1 MRKRAQIKDGIY
13 SYVYIS
19 KDYGLLITMI
29 TMTIIWGTV
38 PAVVAVLTG
47 RVFDVMQQL
56 AQMKYNTQAEFLHV
70 LLVRSLEL
78 GSVGLVQIPVQWI
91 AITSWMLLGER
102 QSLRIR
108 RELLRS
114 YLAKPMQW
122 YDKID
127 DINGMY
133 TITNRCVEEAR
144 ASCAEASGVLFQS
157 AVTAL
162 ILAVTAFKFS
172 AKLTVVTLAGAPLL
186 ALLTVVFSKFVQ
198 KYAALEN
205 EQTSSASSTLSWALN
220 SATMV
225 KLFGTQDLEL
235 RKFNKAVDLSKKYF
249 VRTLICSSINQATMR
264 FLSLMM
270 FVQAF
275 WYGSI
280 LIQRDEVE
288 TAAVI
293 TVFSA
298 SVLLSSSINA
308 MLSKVVLLQKGKVA
322 CRQIAEAVNV
332 EPEGRPN
339 QYAFPYEVGHIIA
352 LEDQPSEIVFD
363 QVSFNYPARPDTKAL
378 DGVSL
383 TFRPNQITFI
393 VGKSGSGKSTLGNLL
408 LKFYS
413 DYEGI
418 ITVNSTNLRGIDR
431 SWLLQNITL
440 VEQSCTLFNGT
451 LFENITL
458 SAKPVNKTAGAVKRA
473 CQMALLEKLVFD
485 LPEGLHTK
493 VGSGGI
499 SMSGGQQQR
508 VALAR
513 AILRDAPVLILD
525 EAISALDIIH
535 RDLLMEV
542 IRSWRADK
550 TTIILTHELSHVLD
564 DDYLYMME
572 HGQVIEQ
579 GYKSELLSNPNSRFR
594 ALNRLQNSKNERALE
609 ERRSFA
615 IENKLE
621 QEDDAISSTSAGDD
635 KFDTI
640 GSRIFSA
647 RLSAFFKDGIPQ
659 DNTLYSSPR
668 RARRRR
674 VVQSASIELKDFD
687 LEVQEEQAETP
698 PVMLALRT
706 LMLKMFARVKIPPL
720 VAGIGA
726 ALLSGVANPAF
737 SYTFSRLLDGLL
749 YVPGRHIESS
759 YLLKW
764 SLVVIGIASFDAV
777 FNFLQLFLLGFVSE
791 QCVRQLRGN
800 MMQLVLKRDL
810 HWISQNKSSEITALT
825 MNDLR
830 DLRNVTS
837 ILLSSLTSLCVLASV
852 GLIWAIV
859 IGWKLTLVCLSLL
872 PLFIGVITLYGMF
885 VQKSEV
891 QYKTAVSQ
899 LENLLSEIVKGV
911 KTIKCLQLEPYFQ
924 GRYATMEKYLKKQMR
939 RRSILYG
946 SGLAITSCLVIL
958 LQTILYYYG
967 IRLVVTG
974 EYDSKQLFQTFTL
987 ILFTTMS
994 SVGLLSALPSSSRGQ
1009 RAGTFV
1015 FGMLEEPLPEP
1026 DNYSAVLRKAPTN
1039 HFSREPLVVLRALN
1053 FAYPAAKDV
1062 QIYKNFNLRI
1072 NQGTKVAIVGESGSG
1087 KSTLFYLI
1095 CGLYPVKPAS
1105 LFIDGTDICNW
1116 EMSALRKIIAVV
1128 EQKPRFF
1135 NGTIRENL
1143 VYGLEGT
1150 ITDNEIYEV
1159 LAEVRIINFVRSLP
1173 EGLETRVDTNLV
1185 SGGQLQRL
1193 SIVRALLRRPTLL
1206 ILDECTS
1213 ALDAANANAIANVVR
1228 NSLHD
1233 ITVIVI
1239 THSKQMMKMCD
1250 RIVVLKNGAVAEDG
1264 SFDDLFRARGELHRM
1279 VTTTA
1284 G

>member
-1 MRKRAQIKDGIY
+1 MKKKERVRDGLY
-13 SYVYIS
+13 SYVSLS
-19 KDYGLLITMI
+19 KDYGLLITLII
-29 TMTIIWGTV
+29 TTIAWAAV
-38 PAVVAVLTG
+38 PAAVAVLTG
-47 RVFDVMQQL
+47 RVFEVVQLLQQ
-56 AQMKYNTQAEFLHV
+56 QEYSTTAEFIHELDLRTV
-70 LLVRSLEL
+70 ALILVGFGQL
-78 GSVGLVQIPVQWI
+78 PVQWV

-102 QSLRIR
+102 QVLRMRRSL
-108 RELLRS
+108 LFS
-114 YLAKPMQW
+114 YLEKPMQW

-127 DINGMY
+127 DINGLF

-144 ASCAEASGVLFQS
+144 VSCAESSGVLFQS
-157 AVTAL
+157 IITIL
-162 ILAVTAFKFS
+162 ILAVTAFKFC
-172 AKLTVVTLAGAPLL
+172 AKLTVVTLAGAPVL
-186 ALLTVVFSKFVQ
+186 AIFTLIFSKYVQ
-198 KYAALEN
+198 KYATLEN
-205 EQTSSASSTLSWALN
+205 EQTSNASSTLSWALN

-235 RKFNKAVDLSKKYF
+235 QKFNTAVGLSKRYF
-249 VRTLICSSINQATMR
+249 IRTLICSSINQAIMR
-264 FLSLMM
+264 FISLMM

-280 LIQRDEVE
+280 LIQRNEVE
-288 TAAVI
+288 TKAVI
-293 TVFSA
+293 TVFYA
-298 SVLLSSSINA
+298 CIVICGSINS
-308 MLSKVVLLQKGKVA
+308 MLSKIVLLQKGVVA
-322 CRQIAEAVNV
+322 CRRVAQTIKT

-352 LEDQPSEIVFD
+352 LEDLPSEIVFD
-363 QVSFNYPARPDTKAL
+363 QVSFNYPARPDSKAL

-383 TFRPNQITFI
+383 TFRSNQITFI
-393 VGKSGSGKSTLGNLL
+393 VGKSGSGKSTLSNLL

-418 ITVNSTNLRGIDR
+418 VTVNATNLRGIDR

-458 SAKPVNKTAGAVKRA
+458 SAKPVNKTGSAVKRA
-473 CQMALLEKLVFD
+473 CQMALLEKLIFD

-499 SMSGGQQQR
+499 SLSGGQQQR
-508 VALAR
+508 IALAR

-572 HGQVIEQ
+572 HGRVVEQ
-579 GYKSELLSNPNSRFR
+579 GYKSNLMANPDSRFR
-594 ALNRLQNSKNERALE
+594 ALNRLQNSEKVKDGDEKTFCVE
-609 ERRSFA
+609 KSEH
-615 IENKLE
+615 
-621 QEDDAISSTSAGDD
+621 EDDVASSTSAADAG
-635 KFDTI
+635 FDEI

-647 RLSAFFKDGIPQ
+647 RLSALFKDGIPQ

-674 VVQSASIELKDFD
+674 VAQSASIELKDFD
-687 LEVQEEQAETP
+687 LEVQEEQTETP
-698 PVMLALRT
+698 PVLLSIRT
-706 LMLKMFARVKIPPL
+706 LMLKMFARVKTLPL
-720 VAGIGA
+720 TAGIISAVLCGI
-726 ALLSGVANPAF
+726 ANPAF
-737 SYTFSRLLDGLL
+737 SYAFSKLLDGLI
-749 YVPGRHIESS
+749 YNPFSPVKPS
-759 YLLKW
+759 YLLRW
-764 SLVVIGIASFDAV
+764 SLIVIGIAISDSALT
-777 FNFLQLFLLGFVSE
+777 FLQLFLLGLVSE
-791 QCVRQLRGN
+791 QCIRLLRGKV
-800 MMQLVLKRDL
+800 MQLVLKQDL
-810 HWISQNKSSEITALT
+810 HWISQNKSSEITTLA

-837 ILLSSLTSLCVLASV
+837 IFLSSLTTLIVLSSI
-852 GLIWAIV
+852 GIIWALAV
-859 IGWKLTLVCLSLL
+859 GWKLTLVCLSLL
-872 PLFIGVITLYGMF
+872 PLFAGVMAIYGRF
-885 VQKSEV
+885 VQKAEL

-899 LENLLSEIVKGV
+899 LENLLSEIVRGV

-924 GRYATMEKYLKKQMR
+924 GRYGTLEKYLKTQMR
-939 RRSILYG
+939 RRAIICG
-946 SGLAITSCLVIL
+946 SGLAITSSLVIL
-958 LQTILYYYG
+958 LQAILFYYG
-967 IRLVVTG
+967 IRLVVTL
-974 EYDSKQLFQTFTL
+974 EYKSDQLFQTFTL
-987 ILFTTMS
+987 ILFTIMS
-994 SVGLLSALPSSSRGQ
+994 SVGLLAVLPASSRGQ

-1015 FGMLEEPLPEP
+1015 FGMLEAPLPETES
-1026 DNYSAVLRKAPTN
+1026 YSENLRETPAKR
-1039 HFSREPLVVLRALN
+1039 FSREPLVVARALS
-1053 FAYPAAKDV
+1053 FAYPAATSV
-1062 QIYKNFNLRI
+1062 QVYKNLNLRI
-1072 NQGTKVAIVGESGSG
+1072 MPGVKVGLVGESGSG
-1087 KSTLFYLI
+1087 KSTLFYLL
-1095 CGLYPVKPAS
+1095 CGLYPVKPRS
-1105 LFIDGTDICNW
+1105 LFVDGTDICNW
-1116 EMSALRKIIAVV
+1116 DLAALRRGIAVV

-1150 ITDNEIYEV
+1150 VTDNEIYEV
-1159 LAEVRIINFVRSLP
+1159 LTEVRIINFVRSLP
-1173 EGLETRVDTNLV
+1173 EGLDARIDTDTV

-1193 SIVRALLRRPTLL
+1193 SIVRALLRKPSLL

-1213 ALDAANANAIANVVR
+1213 ALDAANANAIANIVR

-1239 THSKQMMKMCD
+1239 THSRQMMQMCD
-1250 RIVVLKNGAVAEDG
+1250 RILVLKNGAVVEDG

-1284 G
+1284 A